1 MRLPHMLPLLAMLA
15 VAVPAAAAGAVTIT
29 ITIIIT
35 VTADTT
41 TGATAR
47 RLLLYI
53 LGWPRAID
61 LW

>member
-29 ITIIIT
+29 ITIT

-41 TGATAR
+41 TGATPR

>member
-1 MRLPHMLPLLAMLA
+1 MRLPHMLPLLAVL
-15 VAVPAAAAGAVTIT
+15 AAAAGAVTIT
-29 ITIIIT
+29 ITIT

-41 TGATAR
+41 TGATPR

-61 LW
+61 M

>member
-1 MRLPHMLPLLAMLA
+1 MRLPHMLPLLAVL
-15 VAVPAAAAGAVTIT
+15 AAAAGAVTIT

-61 LW
+61 M

>member
-29 ITIIIT
+29 ITIT